1 MIYLVTGL
9 PGSGK
14 TTYVK
19 EHMKDNDCVYDFDY
33 LCAAF
38 SYCDIHGER
47 NRNIKE
53 MVNDLLIPLIHNH
66 QSYGI
71 DDLYIIRTSPSER
84 ELSEIDNVIEHLII
98 LDTNEDVCAERMIK
112 RDGKIIEGYE
122 QIILKHEQFRR
133 NISMIKWESIV
144 VIPPLKPNLKGY

>member
-53 MVNDLLIPLIHNH
+53 MVNDLLLPLIQNYE
-66 QSYGI
+66 SYGI
-71 DDLYIIRTSPSER
+71 NDLYIIRTTPSET
-84 ELSEIDNVIEHLII
+84 ELKELAILGVQLVFIDTHP
-98 LDTNEDVCAERMIK
+98 DVCRERMSK
-112 RDGKIIEGYE
+112 RDCRVIEGYE
-122 QIILKHEQFRR
+122 QIVMKHEKFRR
-133 NISMIKWESIV
+133 SIV
-144 VIPPLKPNLKGY
+144 RMSIKY